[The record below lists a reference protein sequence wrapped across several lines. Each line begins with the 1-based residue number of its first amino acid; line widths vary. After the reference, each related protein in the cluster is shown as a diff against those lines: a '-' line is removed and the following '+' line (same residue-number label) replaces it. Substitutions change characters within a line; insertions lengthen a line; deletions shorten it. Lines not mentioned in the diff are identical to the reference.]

1 MDSSSGKGDYPHHKV
16 QYENFPQADPQPAN
30 PHPEEMES
38 GPEENIN
45 RKGEEQVAADGMF
58 PDEESLV
65 PDDSDAR
72 WMGFGR
78 PIKERPNAVMPV
90 KRDATEYNMNHKKR
104 GTAIILVHDRFDI
117 DFKPRDCARHDTDII
132 KNALTCLSFHVEESW
147 NLTRS
152 GLYRKLNEV
161 SCRDHQDSDC
171 LVIVFMSHG
180 GVDHFNKEYLCTK
193 DGRFDTTELWKS
205 FTADKCPSLAG
216 KPKLFFIQA
225 CRGMR
230 TDKGVQMKHP
240 KGLGVQ
246 TDSYSKPDNYV
257 IPLHADMLIMWAS
270 YPGMYA
276 FKSNNNG
283 ISGSVFIHFLAKV
296 FSEDGRSADLPTLL
310 LRVTR
315 EVATLY
321 ESYNPDNKDLN
332 QNKQIPY
339 IVSTLMRKVYFP
351 VKT

>member
-1 MDSSSGKGDYPHHKV
+1 MDSSSGKGDNPHHKV

-30 PHPEEMES
+30 PPPEEMES

-45 RKGEEQVAADGMF
+45 R
-58 PDEESLV
+58 
-65 PDDSDAR
+65 
-72 WMGFGR
+72 
-78 PIKERPNAVMPV
+78 RPNAVMPV

-104 GTAIILVHDRFDI
+104 GTAIILVHDRFDS
-117 DFKPRDCARHDTDII
+117 DLKPRDCARHDTDII

-230 TDKGVQMKHP
+230 TDKGVRMKHP

-246 TDSYSKPDNYV
+246 TDSYSKPDYV

-321 ESYNPDNKDLN
+321 ESYHPVNKDLD